1 MGWKKWF
8 KKVTKRVT
16 RPLSKVFKGVA
27 KGIAKVGKSVM
38 KGIAKVNKKFGPL
51 GMIAMSIALPMAMQ
65 GLSGMVGYGA
75 NTPFASGLLARPEG
89 TFLRA
94 VGNIGSQI
102 RTGYRVG
109 TGAIGKGIGKIGEVV
124 GNIGSSITDAIT
136 RTFQKFGGN
145 KTGDNFWTRISKGA
159 KNLFNSAKEVVTGQK
174 KTGYVDVGGVRQHHA
189 VDGIMKTHMKSAD
202 AAKYIGQEGITF
214 SGQSTGFASSAS
226 DKLIT
231 ETINKAAQNQVNMLD
246 KVATRHYNDLL
257 ETGRFTNNQEA
268 LDAVLENVGT
278 KFQPTTGGA
287 NSYVGNLAQNPD
299 YKFNPAST
307 RPNPHTISGSSIQD
321 ANYTFTGGK
330 TFDTPVGNHLG
341 YKKTISNAKKASYK
355 WVKNSLFAPKADV
368 IDYPDIAD
376 FVATASATSNDGYI
390 AGLSSTDVKG
400 ATGSSDYAKVFGTAA
415 WTALKNQHK
424 NMNYQGDNDYWGR
437 SLYS

>member
-8 KKVTKRVT
+8 KIIKKKVT

-174 KTGYVDVGGVRQHHA
+174 KTGYVDVGGVRGNVH
-189 VDGIMKTHMKSAD
+189 GEGLIKTHMKSAD

-257 ETGRFTNNQEA
+257 GTGRFANHQEA

-278 KFQPTTGGA
+278 KYQGITDFDG
-287 NSYVGNLAQNPD
+287 SYVTDLAKTGD

-307 RPNPHTISGSSIQD
+307 RANPHTISGSSIQD

-341 YKKTISNAKKASYK
+341 YKKTISNAKKATGTWLK
-355 WVKNSLFAPKADV
+355 DSLFAPKADV
-368 IDYPDIAD
+368 IDYPDYAE
-376 FVATASATSNDGYI
+376 FVPTASATSNDGYI
-390 AGLSSTDVKG
+390 AALSSTDIKG
-400 ATGSSDYAKVFGTAA
+400 AFGNKENYIKVFGTEK
-415 WTALKNQHK
+415 WNALNNQVKH
-424 NMNYQGDNDYWGR
+424 MNYQGDIHP
-437 SLYS
+437 

>member
-1 MGWKKWF
+1 MSWKKFF
-8 KKVTKRVT
+8 KKVTRAVKKPV
-16 RPLSKVFKGVA
+16 SKVFKGVA

-51 GMIAMSIALPMAMQ
+51 GMIAMSMAMPYAMQ
-65 GLSGMVGYGA
+65 GLSGMIGTAA
-75 NTPFASGLLARPEG
+75 NTPFATGLLARPEG

-109 TGAIGKGIGKIGEVV
+109 TGAIGKGIGKVGEVV
-124 GNIGSSITDAIT
+124 GRIGTTITDSITK
-136 RTFQKFGGN
+136 TFQKFGGN

-159 KNLFNSAKEVVTGQK
+159 KNLYNSAKEVVTGQK
-174 KTGYVDVGGVRQHHA
+174 STGYVDVSGVRGNVH
-189 VDGIMKTHMKSAD
+189 GEGLIKTHMKSAD

-214 SGQSTGFASSAS
+214 SGQSTGFASGAS

-246 KVATRHYNDLL
+246 KAATRHYNDLL
-257 ETGRFTNNQEA
+257 GTGRFTNNQEA

-278 KFQPTTGGA
+278 KYQSITDFDG
-287 NSYVGNLAQNPD
+287 SYVTDLAKTGD

-330 TFDTPVGNHLG
+330 TFDTPIGNELG
-341 YKKTISNAKKASYK
+341 YKKTINKAKKGIYD
-355 WVKNSLFAPKADV
+355 FAKTALLTPKKDV
-368 IDYPDIAD
+368 IEYPDIAD
-376 FVATASATSNDGYI
+376 FIPTDGATSNDGYT
-390 AGLSSTDVKG
+390 AALSSTNIKG
-400 ATGSSDYAKVFGTAA
+400 AFGNKENYIKVFGTEK
-415 WTALKNQHK
+415 WNALNNQVKH
-424 NMNYQGDNDYWGR
+424 MNYQGDIHP
-437 SLYS
+437 

>member
-1 MGWKKWF
+1 MGWKKFF
-8 KKVTKRVT
+8 KKVTRAVKKPV
-16 RPLSKVFKGVA
+16 SKVFKGVA

-109 TGAIGKGIGKIGEVV
+109 TGAIGKGIGKVGEVV
-124 GNIGSSITDAIT
+124 GRIGTTITDSITK
-136 RTFQKFGGN
+136 TFQKFGGN

-246 KVATRHYNDLL
+246 KAATRHYNDLL
-257 ETGRFTNNQEA
+257 GTGRFTNNQEA

-321 ANYTFTGGK
+321 ANYTFTGGE
-330 TFDTPVGNHLG
+330 TFNTPVGNHLG
-341 YKKTISNAKKASYK
+341 YKKTINKAKKVAYNFAK
-355 WVKNSLFAPKADV
+355 TALLAPKKDV
-368 IDYPDIAD
+368 IEYPDYAE
-376 FVATASATSNDGYI
+376 FVPTAGATSNDGYI
-390 AGLSSTDVKG
+390 PGLSSTDIKG
-400 ATGSSDYAKVFGTAA
+400 AFGNKELLIKVFGTERANA
-415 WTALKNQHK
+415 INNQSKH
-424 NMNYQGDNDYWGR
+424 MNYQGDIHPR
-437 SLYS
+437 

>member
-159 KNLFNSAKEVVTGQK
+159 KKLFNSAKEVVTGQK

-231 ETINKAAQNQVNMLD
+231 DTINKAAQNQVDMLG
-246 KVATRHYNDLL
+246 KTATRHYNDLL
-257 ETGRFTNNQEA
+257 GTGRFTNNQEV
-268 LDAVLENVGT
+268 LDSVLENVGT
-278 KFQPTTGGA
+278 KYQGITDFDG
-287 NSYVGNLAQNPD
+287 SYVTDLAKTGD
-299 YKFNPAST
+299 YTLGTARDRLTDTPTYN
-307 RPNPHTISGSSIQD
+307 
-321 ANYTFTGGK
+321 FTGGK

-424 NMNYQGDNDYWGR
+424 NMNYQGDNDYWGKA
-437 SLYS
+437 